1 MISYGATHYVEWAL
15 CELSATVENRDPWID
30 INIAFEL
37 EGKQNLPEDL
47 LHPSALVI
55 CNETGYIVQIV
66 MLNEGCDSEYH
77 FTETEKAQ
85 LISFVREHQLWKR
98 AVKEL

>member
-1 MISYGATHYVEWAL
+1 MIAYGATDYVEWVFSKL
-15 CELSATVENRDPWID
+15 FATVESRDPWID

-37 EGKQNLPEDL
+37 EGERKLPEDL

-66 MLNEGCDSEYH
+66 MLNEGCDSEYQ
-77 FTETEKAQ
+77 FTEAEKQQ
-85 LISFVREHQLWKR
+85 LASFVHEKELWKQ
-98 AVKEL
+98 AVREF